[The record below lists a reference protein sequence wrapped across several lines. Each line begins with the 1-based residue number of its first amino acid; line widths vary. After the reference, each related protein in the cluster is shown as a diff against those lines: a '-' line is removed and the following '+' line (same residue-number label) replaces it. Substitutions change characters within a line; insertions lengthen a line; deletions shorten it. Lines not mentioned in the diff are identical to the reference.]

1 MTSLPPALPREEE
14 TEETIGK
21 MWKEKNY
28 LIDTHSAVA
37 FHVLEQY
44 RKETGDNTVAVV
56 ASTASPFKFGDAVL
70 KAIGVDEVKSGVALL
85 DQLAEVSRHPRART
99 SGGTEDQ
106 DASL

>member
-1 MTSLPPALPREEE
+1 
-14 TEETIGK
+14 
-21 MWKEKNY
+21 MWREKNY

-70 KAIGVDEVKSGVALL
+70 KAIGVDDVKSGVALL
-85 DQLAEVSRHPRART
+85 DQLAEVSGIPAPAPLAALKTKTPRF
-99 SGGTEDQ
+99 DQ
-106 DASL
+106 CVEKENMEQAVLGFLS